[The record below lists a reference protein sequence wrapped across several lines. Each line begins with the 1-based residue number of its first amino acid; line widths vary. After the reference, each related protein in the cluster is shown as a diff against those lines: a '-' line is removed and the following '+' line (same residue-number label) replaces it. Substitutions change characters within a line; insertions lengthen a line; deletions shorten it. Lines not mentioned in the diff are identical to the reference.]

1 MSIVVDDTF
10 ESDESITENQELV
23 SEETLEAS
31 EESTESTP
39 VEETA
44 VEAEP
49 KSEVPEKY
57 AGKTLDDVIQMHRN
71 AEELIGKQSQEV
83 GEQRRQIQQLLNS
96 LPQTSTTEPKE
107 ETVNFDETFYEDPQ
121 KAVSSLIENHPKFKE
136 AERQRVQAAQ
146 EASLGKLKA
155 EHPDFEQVINDE
167 KFKSWVSESNARRRM
182 YENAHNNWDFDDASE
197 LINMFKVSNMITKT
211 KEVKEEQ
218 AKTRSKA
225 MKSTSSE
232 TNSTGESVG
241 SKKVY
246 RRVDLQRLQI
256 QDPER
261 YAALADDIYKAYA
274 EGRVK

>member
-31 EESTESTP
+31 EKSTESTP

-49 KSEVPEKY
+49 KSEIPEKY
-57 AGKTLDDVIQMHRN
+57 AGKTLEDVIEMHRN

-83 GEQRRQIQQLLNS
+83 GEQRRQIQQLIDAM
-96 LPQTSTTEPKE
+96 QKSTPTEPQE

-155 EHPDFEQVINDE
+155 EHPDFEQIINDE
-167 KFKSWVSESNARRRM
+167 KFKSWVSESNSRKRM
-182 YENAHNNWDFDDASE
+182 YENAHNNWDFDDANE
-197 LINMFKVSNMITKT
+197 LINMFKVTNMITKT

-225 MKSTSSE
+225 MKSTTSE

-241 SKKVY
+241 SKKIY

-261 YAALADDIYKAYA
+261 YAALSDDIYQAYQ

>member
-1 MSIVVDDTF
+1 MSIVVDNTP
-10 ESDESITENQELV
+10 ESVEPITENLEFAA
-23 SEETLEAS
+23 EETLDAS

-49 KSEVPEKY
+49 KSEIPEKY
-57 AGKTLDDVIQMHRN
+57 AGKTLEDVIEMHRN

-83 GEQRRQIQQLLNS
+83 GEQRKQIQQLLDS
-96 LPQTSTTEPKE
+96 LPQASTTEPEE
-107 ETVNFDETFYEDPQ
+107 ETVNFDETFYDDPQ

-182 YENAHNNWDFDDASE
+182 YENAHNNWDFDDANE

-218 AKTRSKA
+218 AKTRRKA

>member
-39 VEETA
+39 VEEAA

-49 KSEVPEKY
+49 ISEVPEKY
-57 AGKTLDDVIQMHRN
+57 AGKTLKDVIEMHRN

-83 GEQRRQIQQLLNS
+83 GEQRKQIQQLLNS
-96 LPQTSTTEPKE
+96 LPQTSTTEPEE